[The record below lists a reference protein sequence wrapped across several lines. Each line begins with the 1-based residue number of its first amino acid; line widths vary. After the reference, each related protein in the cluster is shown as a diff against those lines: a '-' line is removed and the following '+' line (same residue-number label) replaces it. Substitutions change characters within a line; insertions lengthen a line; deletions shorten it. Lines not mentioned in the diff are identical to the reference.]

1 METGLEGVRQSLASR
16 EGESKGGRLGGGG
29 TGQGCVCVCQGCVC
43 VRGVCVCVRGVCV
56 CVRARACACACAL
69 LNQCSFSLQA
79 RLLGVPGQMA
89 FLSGPI
95 PASVGFQVRTVL
107 GDLGDRGGTVD
118 LHAWRQCR

>member
-1 METGLEGVRQSLASR
+1 M
-16 EGESKGGRLGGGG
+16 
-29 TGQGCVCVCQGCVC
+29 CVCVCVFA
-43 VRGVCVCVRGVCV
+43 
-56 CVRARACACACAL
+56 RARAGFCTL

>member
-1 METGLEGVRQSLASR
+1 M
-16 EGESKGGRLGGGG
+16 
-29 TGQGCVCVCQGCVC
+29 CVCVCVC
-43 VRGVCVCVRGVCV
+43 ER
-56 CVRARACACACAL
+56 AL
-69 LNQCSFSLQA
+69 LNQCSLGGCVCVCVCLCVCVCERALPNQCSLGGCVCVCVCVCALNQCSFFLQA

-95 PASVGFQVRTVL
+95 PASVGFQVRTIL

>member
-1 METGLEGVRQSLASR
+1 MEE
-16 EGESKGGRLGGGG
+16 ELG
-29 TGQGCVCVCQGCVC
+29 
-43 VRGVCVCVRGVCV
+43 RGVCVCVSGVCV
-56 CVRARACACACAL
+56 CVCVCARACACACAL

>member
-1 METGLEGVRQSLASR
+1 M
-16 EGESKGGRLGGGG
+16 
-29 TGQGCVCVCQGCVC
+29 CVCVCVCVCGVTGLVCVC
-43 VRGVCVCVRGVCV
+43 VCVCVWSNWAGVCVCVCV
-56 CVRARACACACAL
+56 CACACAL